1 MKQLQIV
8 RTLGEL
14 IDTIDKLNQKEVLWY
29 RGHENK
35 DWELIPSV
43 QRPEFAGR
51 EQYLAND
58 FYMKASVTLLA
69 KPDYR
74 NYSAWLSIMRHYGLP
89 TRLLDWSRSPLIA
102 AYFATQNW
110 EREEYGDGCIW
121 ILSPSKLNA
130 EEGFQEYLYSIDSH
144 TALQMIRPAFKKEYV
159 PENERVI
166 NKILAC
172 YPIEH
177 DMRIYLQQSAF
188 TLHNT
193 ERKLVD
199 IEQEGLLQ
207 NIIIP
212 QKAKKRIAY
221 ELNIMGI
228 TLSHV
233 YPDAQNIAAELVLR
247 NQMIEKREQ
256 ENAERKEKEHDG
268 TTV

>member
-58 FYMKASVTLLA
+58 FYMKASVTLLT

-144 TALQMIRPAFKKEYV
+144 TALQMIRPA
-159 PENERVI
+159 
-166 NKILAC
+166 
-172 YPIEH
+172 
-177 DMRIYLQQSAF
+177 
-188 TLHNT
+188 T

>member
-58 FYMKASVTLLA
+58 FYMKASVILLT

-144 TALQMIRPAFKKEYV
+144 TALQMIRPA
-159 PENERVI
+159 
-166 NKILAC
+166 
-172 YPIEH
+172 
-177 DMRIYLQQSAF
+177 
-188 TLHNT
+188 T

-247 NQMIEKREQ
+247 NQMIKKREQ